1 METKEKKQF
10 KKLSIQERH
19 LMRLEMLKVMKS
31 MLKTSSLALLVLVI
45 VMGLLYVV
53 NPESNSPYGFEKEPI
68 QKTLKA
74 IIINGGNLDIIKH
87 TYNNRDLK
95 GKNFRED
102 LLGIDKDKYYRYDY
116 PLSGILNDL
125 LKKYYIDIEEKK
137 YTRNYNKNVV
147 IKGQIVNQDS
157 LYFHLLN
164 NIISEN
170 EKHNPF
176 DKLEENQKYNF
187 ETIQQ
192 KLDSN
197 YVKIAPDITKIVDEM
212 YNKNQLIAEY
222 LNNSELSLKIS
233 IGALIVTILLSMY
246 QIIQNRRSSKI
257 IKSMGKK
264 VFIIKDEIST
274 KNETTNDKNIEA

>member
-1 METKEKKQF
+1 MA
-10 KKLSIQERH
+10 
-19 LMRLEMLKVMKS
+19 V
-31 MLKTSSLALLVLVI
+31 LALVALL
-45 VMGLLYVV
+45 GLLYVI
-53 NPESNSPYGFEKEPI
+53 NPESASPYGFEKEPI
-68 QKTLKA
+68 QKTIKA

-87 TYNNRDLK
+87 TYSNRNLK
-95 GKNFRED
+95 RNSFREE

-125 LKKYYIDIEEKK
+125 LKNYYVDKEEKK
-137 YTRNYNKNVV
+137 YTRNYNKNVI

-157 LYFHLLN
+157 LYLHLLN

-187 ETIQQ
+187 ENIQQ

-197 YVKIAPDITKIVDEM
+197 YVKIAPDVTKIVDEM
-212 YNKNQLIAEY
+212 YNKNQLISEY

-233 IGALIVTILLSMY
+233 IGALIVTILLSIF
-246 QIIQNRRSSKI
+246 QIIQNSISSKK
-257 IKSMGKK
+257 IKSLEENT
-264 VFIIKDEIST
+264 FIIKDKIST
-274 KNETTNDKNIEA
+274 NNETTDDKNIET